1 MSHGLEQSVSKMR
14 EAGVSEPAIRSFS
27 RLYERLLAHD
37 DGIIHER
44 DITPL
49 VDVPHMHDLPGA
61 STAQALGKTAF
72 IRLNGGLGT
81 SMGMD
86 KAKSLLPVRDD
97 LSFLDVIVNQV
108 RKARAEHNISL
119 PLVFMNSFRTEE
131 DTLGALAPYS
141 DLPIPGLPLSMLQN
155 QEPKL
160 QAKTLTP
167 VTWPQDPT
175 LEWCPPGH
183 GDVYTVLYTSGVLD
197 ALADMGF
204 EYLNIA
210 NADNLGAYP
219 SPEIAQWFA
228 DSGAP
233 FAAEVAER
241 TPADRKGGHLVVRDG
256 RIVLRETAQ
265 TAADDVEAA
274 ADISRHQYFNTN
286 TLWMRVAALRELL
299 AHHDGVM
306 PLPLI
311 KNEKTVDPTRPD
323 SPAVIQIE
331 VAMGAAIELFE
342 GAQTLCVDRRRF
354 LPVKTTNDLLL
365 VRSDVYDLTEEYRLQ
380 ATGQEPLITLD
391 PGSYKL
397 ISDFENRF
405 SRGIPSLKGA
415 SSFTVEGPYRFGV
428 GQRVE
433 GEAFLGP
440 ADNEIIIPDHAII
453 NSDGYHTV

>member
-1 MSHGLEQSVSKMR
+1 M
-14 EAGVSEPAIRSFS
+14 
-27 RLYERLLAHD
+27 
-37 DGIIHER
+37 
-44 DITPL
+44 
-49 VDVPHMHDLPGA
+49 
-61 STAQALGKTAF
+61 
-72 IRLNGGLGT
+72 
-81 SMGMD
+81 
-86 KAKSLLPVRDD
+86 
-97 LSFLDVIVNQV
+97 
-108 RKARAEHNISL
+108 
-119 PLVFMNSFRTEE
+119 
-131 DTLGALAPYS
+131 
-141 DLPIPGLPLSMLQN
+141 
-155 QEPKL
+155 
-160 QAKTLTP
+160 
-167 VTWPQDPT
+167 
-175 LEWCPPGH
+175 
-183 GDVYTVLYTSGVLD
+183 LYTSGVLD

-440 ADNEIIIPDHAII
+440 ADNEITIPDHAII